1 MRRVLYLFVIVCLVV
16 CSCKNR
22 SSQTP
27 SPSAPAETPAIAPAE
42 TPATIPAETLSGMS
56 STIKA
61 FYQAYCTNWDGKSK
75 TDSILSEYCTE
86 VLKDVLLETV
96 GEYDFLLDGGIF
108 SEIHSE
114 SFRVVKKNEKYI
126 VYFEYTKWPASDEPG
141 RDSVY
146 IMVNKENKISYVIR
160 PSDNYRVPGS
170 YDSESLYTFDDYEYV
185 DLGLS
190 VKWATFN
197 IGASKY
203 NTVSYGDF
211 FAWGETETR
220 YTFDK
225 NYYLEPKQ
233 GHYYDGNLSVLEP
246 SDDAATVLWGKD
258 WRLPTKEE
266 FQELIDFCQ
275 WEWTEIYNHWG
286 YMVTGPNGN
295 TIFLPV
301 AGMKMNT
308 RWLNENDGLYYWTSS
323 CKFSDPEREPKAWMF
338 ASVADGPDPNKNR
351 RMELVLTP
359 LSLQTGRLIRPVT
372 EMEYIPISDI
382 GINKDE
388 LELEIG
394 DEYTLTA
401 SFIPQNATKRNL
413 YWHSG
418 NSAVAYVGRNG
429 KVTAVSSGKCTVYA
443 ECGDIRK
450 ECQVTVTMPKDYV
463 PEYSKVTTVYEFG
476 KEPDK
481 TYIEN
486 FQGFEDT
493 LKLKEIFKTHIGNR
507 SKGFDVSLSDFT
519 DEEAWEND
527 PGDFCMITI
536 ETEGKQY
543 RFKNSDWVTDN
554 RFDNKYF
561 LCYPLDKSRYLL
573 FLKGFDYGC
582 CPGVLT
588 VLAIDETGARVVY
601 NKECELAE
609 INIDP
614 FSMTIED
621 WYSEYVSKYETNYSN
636 AHNLFI
642 EDGAL
647 KIKNIKLLR
656 E

>member
-1 MRRVLYLFVIVCLVV
+1 MRRVRSLFVIACIMI
-16 CSCKNR
+16 CSCKGR
-22 SSQTP
+22 SNQST
-27 SPSAPAETPAIAPAE
+27 SSTPAETPVATPAE
-42 TPATIPAETLSGMS
+42 TPSTIPAETRPGMP

-61 FYQAYCTNWDGKSK
+61 FYQAYCTNWDGESK
-75 TDSILSEYCTE
+75 TDSILSVYCTE
-86 VLKDVLLETV
+86 ELKDAILEDV
-96 GEYDFLLDGGIF
+96 GEYDFLLDGGIY
-108 SEIHSE
+108 SSIHTE
-114 SFRVVKKNEKYI
+114 SFYVVKKNEKYV

-141 RDSVY
+141 RDSLY

-190 VKWATFN
+190 VNWATSN

-225 NYYLEPKQ
+225 NNYLEPKQ

-246 SDDAATVLWGKD
+246 SDDAATVLWGKE

-275 WEWTEIYNHWG
+275 WEWTEVYNHWG

-301 AGMKMNT
+301 AGMKMDT
-308 RWLNENDGLYYWTSS
+308 RWLYYNDGLYYWTSS

-351 RMELVLTP
+351 RMEIALTP
-359 LSLQTGRLIRPVT
+359 LSLQIGRLIRPVT
-372 EMEYIPISDI
+372 TMEYISIKDI
-382 GINKDE
+382 GINTKE
-388 LELEIG
+388 LKLEIG

-401 SFIPQNATKRNL
+401 SFIPQNATKRNI
-413 YWHSG
+413 YWESG
-418 NSAVAYVGRNG
+418 NSAVAHVGRNG
-429 KVTAVSSGKCTVYA
+429 KVTAVSSGKCTVA
-443 ECGDIRK
+443 AVCGNIRT
-450 ECQVTVTMPKDYV
+450 ECQVTVVMPKDYV

-481 TYIEN
+481 AYIEN
-486 FQGFEDT
+486 LQGFEDT
-493 LKLKEIFKTHIGNR
+493 LKLKEIFKTHIGNG
-507 SKGFDVSLSDFT
+507 SKGFDVTLSDFT

-536 ETEGKQY
+536 ETAGKQF

-561 LCYPLDKSRYLL
+561 LCYPMGKSRYLL

-588 VLAIDETGARVVY
+588 VLAIDESGAY
-601 NKECELAE
+601 LALHKEYYLRE
-609 INIDP
+609 INREP
-614 FSMTIED
+614 FSMTLEND
-621 WYSEYVSKYETNYSN
+621 YSESVSRYKTYYPN
-636 AHNLFI
+636 AYNLFI

-647 KIKNIKLLR
+647 KMKSVELLR

>member
-1 MRRVLYLFVIVCLVV
+1 MDAL
-16 CSCKNR
+16 
-22 SSQTP
+22 T
-27 SPSAPAETPAIAPAE
+27 
-42 TPATIPAETLSGMS
+42 
-56 STIKA
+56 
-61 FYQAYCTNWDGKSK
+61 
-75 TDSILSEYCTE
+75 TDA
-86 VLKDVLLETV
+86 
-96 GEYDFLLDGGIF
+96 YDFVTNGIPG
-108 SEIHSE
+108 IDTE
-114 SFRVVKKNEKYI
+114 SLRIIKRNEKY
-126 VYFEYTKWPASDEPG
+126 VVSFEYKKWPVSDEPG
-141 RDSVY
+141 KDSIYV
-146 IMVNKENKISYVIR
+146 MVNKDNKISYLIR
-160 PSDNYRVPGS
+160 PSDNYRIPGS
-170 YDSESLYTFDDYEYV
+170 YDSESLYTFDDYEYI

-190 VKWATFN
+190 VRWATCN

-220 YTFDK
+220 YKFDK

-233 GHYYDGNLSVLEP
+233 GHYYEGNLSVLEP

-301 AGMKMNT
+301 AGMKMDT
-308 RWLNENDGLYYWTSS
+308 RWLNFNDGLYYWTSS

-351 RMELVLTP
+351 TMDLVLTP

-382 GINKDE
+382 GIDKDE

-443 ECGDIRK
+443 VCGDIRK
-450 ECQVTVTMPKDYV
+450 ECQVTVVMPKDYV
-463 PEYSKVTTVYEFG
+463 PENSKVTTVYEFG
-476 KEPDK
+476 KEVNK
-481 TYIEN
+481 AFIEN
-486 FQGFEDT
+486 YKEFDDS
-493 LKLKEIFKTHIGNR
+493 LKLKEVFRTHIGNR
-507 SKGFDVSLSDFT
+507 SKGFDVTLSDIN
-519 DEEAWEND
+519 DEAWGED
-527 PGDFCMITI
+527 PRDFCMITI
-536 ETEGKQY
+536 ETAGKQY

-561 LCYPLDKSRYLL
+561 LCYPMGKSRYLL

-588 VLAIDETGARVVY
+588 ILAIDETGAYLVLH
-601 NKECELAE
+601 KEYDLAE
-609 INIDP
+609 INREP
-614 FSMTIED
+614 FSMTLESG
-621 WYSEYVSKYETNYSN
+621 YSESVSRYKTYYPTAY
-636 AHNLFI
+636 NLFI
-642 EDGAL
+642 EDDAL
-647 KIKNIKLLR
+647 KIKYVKLLH